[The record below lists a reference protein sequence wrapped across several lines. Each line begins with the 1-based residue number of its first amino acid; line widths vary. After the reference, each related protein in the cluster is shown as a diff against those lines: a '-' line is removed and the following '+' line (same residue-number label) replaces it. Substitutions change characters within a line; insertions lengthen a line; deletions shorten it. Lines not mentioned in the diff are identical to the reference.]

1 MRFEWDEKKRQ
12 GNLKKH
18 GIDFADLE
26 QLFLGVTLTIL
37 DDRFDYEED
46 RFVTFGLMNG
56 VVLVV
61 AHTEEN
67 DVMRVIS
74 ARKAT
79 RNEEKR
85 YFEEIADRLGSNQKD
100 E

>member
-12 GNLKKH
+12 RNLKKH
-18 GIDFADLE
+18 GIDFVDLE
-26 QLFLGVTLTIL
+26 LLYLGVTLTIL
-37 DDRFDYEED
+37 DDRFNYEED
-46 RFVTFGLMNG
+46 RFVTFGFMNG

-67 DVMRVIS
+67 DVIRFIS

-85 YFEEIADRLGSNQKD
+85 YFEEIAD
-100 E
+100 

>member
-1 MRFEWDEKKRQ
+1 MKFEWDDMKRQ
-12 GNLKKH
+12 RNLKKH

-26 QLFLGVTLTIL
+26 PMFYGVTVTIL
-37 DDRFDYEED
+37 DDRFDYGED
-46 RFVTFGLMNG
+46 RFVTFGLLNS

-67 DVMRVIS
+67 DVIRFIS

-85 YFEEIADRLGSNQKD
+85 YFEEIAD
-100 E
+100 

>member
-12 GNLKKH
+12 RNLKKH
-18 GIDFADLE
+18 GIDFVDLE
-26 QLFLGVTLTIL
+26 LLFLGVTLTIL
-37 DDRFDYEED
+37 DDRFNYEED
-46 RFVTFGLMNG
+46 RFVTFGFMNG

-67 DVMRVIS
+67 DVIRFIS

-85 YFEEIADRLGSNQKD
+85 YFEEIAD
-100 E
+100 